1 MAEAEQQIQSVWTR
15 EPARS
20 RRRDQPALSRE
31 QIVSEA
37 LALLDAEGMEALSMR
52 KLGTRLG
59 AGATSLYTHVANK
72 EELMELITD
81 AVFGELT
88 PPVAGP
94 DGWRPAMLAFSHDLR
109 ELMLR
114 HPWLSSV
121 LGEMGLLYLAPNMLR
136 LNESVLSLLEDAGFA
151 PADADLAVTVI
162 FSFVIGLALS
172 EAAAQITIRRSGLD
186 EVDWYRKLMP
196 AAEIAARPYPTLHR
210 RYLNFSEKTAV
221 PDADMSRIRTE
232 NFDLQIGRV
241 LDGLDPEFR
250 AGR

>member
-1 MAEAEQQIQSVWTR
+1 MGEAEQQIQSVWTR
-15 EPARS
+15 EPQRS
-20 RRRDQPALSRE
+20 RRRDQPALSRD

-37 LALLDAEGMEALSMR
+37 LALLDEEGMEALSMR

-81 AVFGELT
+81 AVFGELD
-88 PPVAGP
+88 PLVVGSE
-94 DGWRPAMLAFSHDLR
+94 GWRAAMLAFSHDLR
-109 ELMLR
+109 AMMLR
-114 HPWLSSV
+114 HPWLSSA

-136 LNESVLSLLEDAGFA
+136 LNESVLTLLEDAGF
-151 PADADLAVTVI
+151 PPDDADTAVTVI

-172 EAAAQITIRRSGLD
+172 EAAAAITIRRSGLD
-186 EVDWYRKLMP
+186 EVEWYRKLMP

-210 RYLNFSEKTAV
+210 RYINFDEKTAG
-221 PDADMSRIRTE
+221 PDVDLHRMRTGAFDIQINRI
-232 NFDLQIGRV
+232 